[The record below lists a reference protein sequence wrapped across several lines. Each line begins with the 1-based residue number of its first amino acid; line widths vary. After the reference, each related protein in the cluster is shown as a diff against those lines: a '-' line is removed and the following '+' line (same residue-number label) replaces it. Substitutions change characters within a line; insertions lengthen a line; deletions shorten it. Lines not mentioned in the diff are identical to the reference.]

1 MSSNSPRP
9 NTSKP
14 LGLKMAKG
22 PGAPR
27 QTNQVTNNSDGWATV
42 ANIPVPPSSESRD
55 FKKPLGLSPVLFNG
69 AALPD
74 KTKFETPVEVA
85 TQQESAKTEQPKKS
99 LGGQSTPQGF
109 SFTPQTATASPS
121 VKPVEL
127 DWYGAKLILNCL
139 NAVYQPANLA
149 RGGQKWLMLEM
160 PLDAKTGRP
169 PWTPPVAELQQDGRI
184 SVPEFKCIVDGE
196 ELLCQ
201 ILNIELY
208 DSVQKKYVVV
218 FRVLD

>member
-14 LGLKMAKG
+14 LGLKVAKG
-22 PGAPR
+22 PGAPK
-27 QTNQVTNNSDGWATV
+27 QANQVTNNSDGWAAV

-55 FKKPLGLSPVLFNG
+55 FKKPLGLSPVLVNV
-69 AALPD
+69 AKAPAQTD
-74 KTKFETPVEVA
+74 PETSIEPAVR
-85 TQQESAKTEQPKKS
+85 QEPAKTEHPKKD
-99 LGGQSTPQGF
+99 LGGQPAPQGL
-109 SFTPQTATASPS
+109 SFTPQTAA
-121 VKPVEL
+121 VKVVEL
-127 DWYGAKLILNCL
+127 DWYGAKLVLNCL
-139 NAVYQPANLA
+139 NVIYQPANLA

-160 PLDAKTGRP
+160 PLDPQTSRP

-184 SVPEFKCIVDGE
+184 SVPEFKCIVEGE

-208 DSVQKKYVVV
+208 DRVQKKYVVV
-218 FRVLD
+218 FRVLN